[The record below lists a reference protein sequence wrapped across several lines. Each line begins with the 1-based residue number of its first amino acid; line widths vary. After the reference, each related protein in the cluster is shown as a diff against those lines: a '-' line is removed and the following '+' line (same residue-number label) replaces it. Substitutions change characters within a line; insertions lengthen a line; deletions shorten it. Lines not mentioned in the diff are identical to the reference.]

1 LSIIYEAEDDDSKG
15 EDSAAYGV
23 EARRGRA
30 KSKYILAFP
39 TKIPPHL
46 KFHNPDIITNR

>member
-39 TKIPPHL
+39 TKIPQSL
-46 KFHNPDIITNR
+46 YYY